1 MLTRGKSL
9 TPSSFFFITKKK
21 HLLLPGGH
29 YDPSSL
35 PLCIFCFTSSLKRHV
50 AIFKF
55 NIQYFLA
62 CENWNTVPFKKLTG
76 VCIQA
81 VVHLPLQGCFI
92 FSLVKYKP
100 LTYNKVYE
108 YPDWAVGIGW
118 TLALTSMICI
128 PMVVVIKII
137 RSDGP
142 LIEVGR
148 FAVCYLAVT
157 SESSVYPPYSCKC
170 STTQNIRITFAARV
184 GLINGSEDTINL
196 HNAQRKDPRHTEAE
210 YFCSRKSANVPKFHI
225 LCGFVSF

>member
-1 MLTRGKSL
+1 MKTVTLSL
-9 TPSSFFFITKKK
+9 
-21 HLLLPGGH
+21 
-29 YDPSSL
+29 
-35 PLCIFCFTSSLKRHV
+35 
-50 AIFKF
+50 
-55 NIQYFLA
+55 
-62 CENWNTVPFKKLTG
+62 FKKLTG

-142 LIEVGR
+142 LIEVGPI
-148 FAVCYLAVT
+148 AVCCLAVT
-157 SESSVYPPYSCKC
+157 SESSVYPPYLCEC
-170 STTQNIRITFAARV
+170 STTQNIRISLLYVSCELANILKVCACLCVWIQLSLSLNSALVRDFGSRSSFSSTFDLQQSTQNMQTLKVTTTVR
-184 GLINGSEDTINL
+184 
-196 HNAQRKDPRHTEAE
+196 
-210 YFCSRKSANVPKFHI
+210 C
-225 LCGFVSF
+225 